1 MRNLLY
7 ISMAI
12 VILAACDRSHD
23 GTLDEAFETQV
34 VDIVTYTGLDD
45 NNHATFRLDGR
56 DDEPAVMLYSM
67 VGAPDKVKEN
77 ERLLLTYAIDHRAND
92 NSYWNINAVGFSRII
107 NDSLRVNANPLD
119 TYQMRPIKLIS
130 AWRTGEFINLHGQ
143 AETTNKNRYLYMMI
157 DRDTKYNDTVQAYLV
172 HDLLNTPS
180 DSIFQWR
187 EFYMSINVTALKSPN
202 APCHTLRLNLKDENN
217 HKITYRDFHI
227 K

>member
-12 VILAACDRSHD
+12 VIFAACDRSHD
-23 GTLDEAFETQV
+23 GTLNEAVETQV
-34 VDIVTYTGLDD
+34 VDIDTYTGLDD
-45 NNHATFRLDGR
+45 NNRDTFRLDGR

-67 VGAPDKVKEN
+67 VAAPDKVKEN
-77 ERLLLTYAIDHRAND
+77 ERLLLTYAIDHRASD

-143 AETTNKNRYLYMMI
+143 AETVKPSM
-157 DRDTKYNDTVQAYLV
+157 TKQLMPTSSMTCSALQA
-172 HDLLNTPS
+172 
-180 DSIFQWR
+180 
-187 EFYMSINVTALKSPN
+187 TAYSN
-202 APCHTLRLNLKDENN
+202 GESSTCRLM
-217 HKITYRDFHI
+217 YRP
-227 K
+227 